1 MTMFRFI
8 LVVLLF
14 SQAGFANQVGN
25 EGAECIVYIDLEKLE
40 REQLVQ
46 VGESVK
52 ADAIQVCNFNVKRR
66 YLSFKTLVGDSICRV
81 EQRELELFE
90 GTLVDKNIPAGYHYA
105 TGKQGGCPSMNEFTE
120 LTNLSK
126 SLNANRVT
134 ILLDKFQENLVDKDC
149 KNHEKYFD
157 LSFWDK
163 YIDSG
168 YSDFMKSSNTGSDI
182 RITDVSR
189 YLLSTDENIHLI
201 SILIAD
207 TSWSLVAFI
216 SNDSIVIKSVSKDL

>member
-1 MTMFRFI
+1 MFRFI

-14 SQAGFANQVGN
+14 NQSAFANQVGN
-25 EGAECIVYIDLEKLE
+25 EGAECIVYIDLKKLE
-40 REQLVQ
+40 SEQLVQ
-46 VGESVK
+46 VEERVQ
-52 ADAIQVCNFNVKRR
+52 ADAIQVCNLNIKRR
-66 YLSFKTLVGDSICRV
+66 YLSFKTLVDDSICRV
-81 EQRELELFE
+81 EQRPLELFE
-90 GTLVDKNIPAGYHYA
+90 GALVYKDVPAGYHYA
-105 TGKQGGCPSMNEFTE
+105 TVNQGGCPNMNEFTE

-134 ILLDKFQENLVDKDC
+134 ILLNKFQEKLVDKDC
-149 KNHEKYFD
+149 KIYDKYFD

-168 YSDFMKSSNTGSDI
+168 YSDFIKSINTGSEI

-207 TSWSLVAFI
+207 TSWSLVAFV
-216 SNDSIVIKSVSKDL
+216 SNDSIMIKSVSKDI